1 MAASTSNKVALLAA
15 AAKDDINN
23 LTLTSLDGNL
33 AVLANDPGAA
43 KLWSVFTNA
52 GTMLNGST
60 PVSSV
65 AHVTTATTAAGGT
78 VTINADGSLS
88 YHAPSS
94 VTAAQFTAAAD
105 GELVLTDSFSYVA
118 QMANGAMSLAN
129 VVFSIR
135 GVNDVAQIGGD
146 DDGSVVEQTQPV
158 DTGVLTIVDPDHNQS
173 AFVATTYSDTY
184 GSLGIT
190 AGGTWTFTLQTHSL
204 WGGETATDNVVV
216 KSVDGTEHTVVIH
229 ITGTND
235 AATFSGA
242 DAGTITEDTV
252 PAVSGVLVASDL
264 DHDQSSMQASSAD
277 GTYGSLT
284 MNTDGSWSYAIGDAA
299 QALGEGVTRV
309 DTFTVKSFDGTEHLV
324 NITVIGVNDAAV
336 ISDGSGSVVEDTQPS
351 TGGTLTISDV
361 DTGEDHFVASTGN
374 GTYGTLDMATNGDW
388 VYSLGA
394 AAQALWDGEQQTDT
408 FQVSSADGTQAT
420 ITVQIAGTND
430 AATFSGDDSG
440 AVTEDTSP
448 TVTGTL
454 VASDVDHDQSSMQS
468 SSQDGTYGA
477 LAMDSNGN
485 WSYTLGDAAQA
496 LAEGEHQS
504 ESFTVLSFD
513 GTAHDIVV
521 GITGTNDIAA
531 ITGADTGEVTED
543 IAPGTAGGQL
553 AVGDADAGQA
563 GFADPAS
570 GALNG
575 TYGTFTFDSG
585 TGDWTYALDNTR
597 AAVQSLNTGDVRYDT
612 LVVHSLDG
620 SATDTISITVNGL
633 DEPAP
638 PAPLAEFL
646 INYGKDVSD
655 HNVFTGFG
663 SSNTLEYTPN
673 LHYTGATQVDL
684 DNNGSL
690 ESTLVSF
697 TFTAGPNVTVVDAVL
712 VGYSGF
718 TDAQLQVV
726 G

>member
-1 MAASTSNKVALLAA
+1 MAASTTNKVALLAA

-23 LTLTSLDGNL
+23 LTLTSLDGYL

-52 GTMLNGST
+52 GSMVNGST
-60 PVSSV
+60 PVSNV

-88 YHAPSS
+88 YHAPAS
-94 VTAAQFTAAAD
+94 VTAAQYTAAAA

-129 VVFSIR
+129 VVFTIR
-135 GVNDVAQIGGD
+135 GVNDVARIGGD

-158 DTGVLTIVDPDHNQS
+158 DTGVLTIVDPDHDQS
-173 AFVATTYSDTY
+173 SFVATTYSDGY
-184 GSLGIT
+184 GALAMT
-190 AGGTWTFTLQTHSL
+190 AGGAWTYTLQTHSL

-216 KSVDGTEHTVVIH
+216 QSVDGTQHTVTIH

-242 DAGTITEDTV
+242 DAATITEDTV
-252 PAVSGVLVASDL
+252 PAVGGVLVAADL
-264 DHDQSSMQASSAD
+264 DHDQSTMQASSAD

-284 MNTDGSWSYAIGDAA
+284 MNTDGSWSYAIGAAA
-299 QALGEGVTRV
+299 QALGEGVTKH
-309 DTFTVKSFDGTEHLV
+309 DIFTVQSFDGTQHQV
-324 NITVIGVNDAAV
+324 DVTVIGVNDAAV
-336 ISDGSGSVVEDTQPS
+336 IGDGSGSVIEDTQPA
-351 TGGTLTISDV
+351 TGGTLSITDV
-361 DTGEDHFVASTGN
+361 DTGEDHFVAADSN
-374 GTYGTLDMATNGDW
+374 GGYGSLQLATNGDW
-388 VYSLGA
+388 VYTLGA
-394 AAQALWDGEQQTDT
+394 AAQALWEGEQQTDT
-408 FQVSSADGTQAT
+408 FQVSSADGTHAT
-420 ITVQIAGTND
+420 ITIQITGTND

-440 AVTEDTSP
+440 AVTEDISP
-448 TVTGTL
+448 TTGGTL
-454 VASDVDHDQSSMQS
+454 VASDADHGQSSVQS
-468 SSQDGTYGA
+468 SSQDGTYGSF
-477 LAMDSNGN
+477 AMDGQGN
-485 WSYTLGDAAQA
+485 WNYTLGDAAQA
-496 LAEGEHQS
+496 LAGGEHQS
-504 ESFTVLSFD
+504 ETFTVLSFD

-531 ITGADTGEVTED
+531 IGGSDTGSVTED
-543 IAPGTAGGQL
+543 TAPGAAGGQL
-553 AVGDADAGQA
+553 AVSDADAGQA
-563 GFADPAS
+563 GFADLAS

-585 TGDWTYALDNTR
+585 SGDWTYALDNAR

-612 LVVHSLDG
+612 LVVQSLDG
-620 SATDTISITVNGL
+620 SATDTISVTVNGL
-633 DEPAP
+633 NEPAP
-638 PAPLAEFL
+638 AVPFL
-646 INYGKDVSD
+646 INHGKDVSD

-663 SSNTLEYTPN
+663 SASMLEYTPN
-673 LHYTGATQVDL
+673 LDYTGATLVDF
-684 DNNGSL
+684 DHNGSL

-718 TDAQLQVV
+718 TAAQLEIVS
-726 G
+726 